1 MTNNDVHNY
10 PPPPPPP
17 HLVWEVVG
25 SEVVVLDTTSHTTH
39 RLTGNLAKAFLA
51 AASGHPISTQEVMAL
66 QERGF
71 LEPRSPLTRRSLI
84 TAGGVGIGLGITSL
98 TLPTAAV
105 ASSSSSLPVTTF
117 VFDAAFGDW
126 RWQQIMTTLKILQ
139 TSLSSGLKED
149 DIFVPGD
156 SWTATLINA
165 DGKQATAP
173 VAGTSP
179 TDLTLTFDFL
189 NTPAGSYPTTLKVQ
203 LTRNTGT
210 EILQSQEFDV
220 ISFL

>member
-1 MTNNDVHNY
+1 MFTIT
-10 PPPPPPP
+10 PPPPP

-98 TLPTAAV
+98 TLPTVAI
-105 ASSSSSLPVTTF
+105 ASSSSSLPVTAF

-126 RWQQIMTTLKILQ
+126 RWQQLGTTLRLFQ
-139 TSLSSGLKED
+139 SSGASGLKED
-149 DIFVPGD
+149 DIFVPGET
-156 SWTATLINA
+156 WTATLINA
-165 DGKQATAP
+165 DGKQAAAP
-173 VAGTSP
+173 VVGTP
-179 TDLTLTFDFL
+179 GIDLTLTFDYL
-189 NTPAGSYPTTLKVQ
+189 DTPAGSYPATLRVQ

-220 ISFL
+220 IAF